1 MIKTMPWS
9 QRSSLRPTTIAML
22 CAVSLTPLAATAT
35 VAGAMPKAHTEF
47 LANLAALCGKAFAGK
62 VITGN
67 ASDDKMR
74 SQQLVMHV
82 RECSEQQVK
91 IPFHVGA
98 DRSRTWVFRQTA
110 SGLQLKHDHR
120 HQDGSSDKVTM
131 YGGDTATVGTANAQA
146 FPADAE
152 SKALFSA
159 HQMAVSNANT
169 WLVEI
174 VPGQY
179 YRYGLTRPGRE
190 FMVEFDLTQPVT
202 PPPAPWG
209 HSTL

>member
-1 MIKTMPWS
+1 MLKTMSFYP
-9 QRSSLRPTTIAML
+9 RCSLRPATIVL
-22 CAVSLTPLAATAT
+22 CCAVSLAPLGVNAT
-35 VAGAMPKAHTEF
+35 VVDAKPKAQTEF

-62 VITGN
+62 VIKGN

-82 RECSEQQVK
+82 RECSGQQVK
-91 IPFHVGA
+91 IPFHVGE

-110 SGLQLKHDHR
+110 TGLQLKHDHR

-131 YGGDTATVGTANAQA
+131 YGGDTASPGTANAQA

-159 HQMAVSNANT
+159 NQMAVSNANT

-190 FMVEFDLTQPVT
+190 FMVEFDLTKAVT

-209 HSTL
+209 HR

>member
-1 MIKTMPWS
+1 MIKTMPLPPPG
-9 QRSSLRPTTIAML
+9 RLRHPVIVMFCALSLA
-22 CAVSLTPLAATAT
+22 PLATTAT
-35 VAGAMPKAHTEF
+35 VTGTEPAAQTEF

-62 VITGN
+62 VIKGN

-74 SQQLVMHV
+74 NQTLLMHV
-82 RECSEQQVK
+82 RECSDKQVK
-91 IPFHVGA
+91 IPFHVGE

-110 SGLQLKHDHR
+110 TGLQLKHDHR
-120 HQDGSSDKVTM
+120 HQNGSPDKVTM
-131 YGGDTATVGTANAQA
+131 YGGDTASTGTANAQA

-159 HQMAVSNANT
+159 NQMTVSNDNT

-190 FMVEFDLTQPVT
+190 FMVEFDLTKPVP

-209 HSTL
+209 HR

>member
-1 MIKTMPWS
+1 MLKTMS
-9 QRSSLRPTTIAML
+9 FYQRCSLRPATIVL
-22 CAVSLTPLAATAT
+22 CCAVSLAPLGVNAT
-35 VAGAMPKAHTEF
+35 VVDAKPKAQTEF

-62 VITGN
+62 VIKGN

-74 SQQLVMHV
+74 NQVLVMHV
-82 RECSEQQVK
+82 RECSGQQVK
-91 IPFHVGA
+91 IPFHVGE

-110 SGLQLKHDHR
+110 EGLQLKHDHR
-120 HQDGSSDKVTM
+120 HQDGQPDTVTM
-131 YGGDTATVGTANAQA
+131 YGGDTASIGTANAQA

-152 SKALFSA
+152 SKTLFSA

>member
-1 MIKTMPWS
+1 MIKTMPLPP
-9 QRSSLRPTTIAML
+9 RSSLRHTVIAMF
-22 CAVSLTPLAATAT
+22 CALSLAPLAATAT
-35 VAGAMPKAHTEF
+35 VAGTEPAAQTEF

-62 VITGN
+62 VIKGN

-82 RECSEQQVK
+82 RECSGQQVK
-91 IPFHVGA
+91 IPFHVGE

-110 SGLQLKHDHR
+110 TGLQLKHDHR

-131 YGGDTATVGTANAQA
+131 YGGDTASPGTANAQA

-190 FMVEFDLTQPVT
+190 FMVEFDLTKAVT

-209 HSTL
+209 HR

>member
-1 MIKTMPWS
+1 MLKTMPFYP
-9 QRSSLRPTTIAML
+9 RCSLRQTTIAL
-22 CAVSLTPLAATAT
+22 CCAISLAPLGATAIE
-35 VAGAMPKAHTEF
+35 VGAKPEAQTEF

-62 VITGN
+62 VIKGN

-82 RECSEQQVK
+82 RECSDQQVK
-91 IPFHVGA
+91 IPFHVGE
-98 DRSRTWVFRQTA
+98 DRSRTWVFRQTVE
-110 SGLQLKHDHR
+110 GLQLKHDHR
-120 HQDGSSDKVTM
+120 HQDGQPDKVTM

-190 FMVEFDLTQPVT
+190 FMVEFDLTKPVT

-209 HSTL
+209 QR

>member
-1 MIKTMPWS
+1 MIKTMPLPP
-9 QRSSLRPTTIAML
+9 RSSLRHTVIAMFCTL
-22 CAVSLTPLAATAT
+22 SLAPLAATAT
-35 VAGAMPKAHTEF
+35 VAGTEPGAQTEF

-62 VITGN
+62 VIKGN

-74 SQQLVMHV
+74 SQMLVMHV

-91 IPFHVGA
+91 IPFHVGE

-110 SGLQLKHDHR
+110 TGLQLKHDHR
-120 HQDGSSDKVTM
+120 HQDGSPDKVTM
-131 YGGDTATVGTANAQA
+131 YGGDTATLGTANAQA

-159 HQMAVSNANT
+159 NQMAVSNDNT

-190 FMVEFDLTQPVT
+190 FMVEFDLTKPVT

-209 HSTL
+209 HR